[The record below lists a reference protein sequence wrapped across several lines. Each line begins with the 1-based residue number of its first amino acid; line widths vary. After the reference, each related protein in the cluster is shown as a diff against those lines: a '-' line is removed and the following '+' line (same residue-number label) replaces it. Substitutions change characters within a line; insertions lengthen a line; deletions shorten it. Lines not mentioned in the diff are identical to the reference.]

1 MRTVCALLSVALLLS
16 ASAAR
21 ADEAGLDL
29 AAVRAKMKQANTRPA
44 NWRETIVSTSTD
56 GLTTTT
62 RHLHRGD
69 DWRDIVERGPFHT
82 EQGEV
87 KGDAWHQNDNGQ
99 TVADEPDPGHAA
111 PEKTTT
117 TLSRVHAPV
126 EAYVIAVLNAR
137 GWGDKEYVDPATWLV
152 VRRETIG
159 ASGTVV
165 TRYDDVRADGGRTF
179 AHHWITENGYSR
191 TTRESR
197 ITAYDANDVSAD
209 DVAMPPNRRALVSF
223 PPGLS
228 SVALPAKFG
237 REHVFVRITIGGRG
251 LDFVLDTGASG
262 ITLDNTVARQLGL
275 TAYGTHS
282 AITAGRYTTARTIV
296 PEMRVGQLTMK
307 NVAVQLV
314 PDGLDETFGVKSVG
328 LLGFDFLAE
337 LGLTIDYEHER
348 VTAVPEP
355 AYVVPAGK
363 YVIPLD
369 VRIGEGSPMVTV
381 AVNGALSERF
391 ILDTGGAGS
400 FMIFDTFA
408 RKHPEALHDEG
419 GGDAFARSMSFEGI
433 GGAIRTQP
441 YQLKKLKIGPLAF
454 NDFVGYRVMSATS
467 YEGDDDGI
475 IGVDFLKMFTLGLDY
490 ANSRVYLVPNSWGR
504 RAMGIRD

>member
-1 MRTVCALLSVALLLS
+1 MRTACALLGVSLLLS

-21 ADEAGLDL
+21 ADESLPDL
-29 AAVRAKMKQANTRPA
+29 ATVQARVKQASAKPA
-44 NWRETIVSTSTD
+44 AWRETIVSTSTD
-56 GLTTTT
+56 GLTTTV
-62 RHLHRGD
+62 RHLHKGD

-126 EAYVIAVLNAR
+126 EAYVIAVLNAQ
-137 GWGDKEYVDPATWLV
+137 GWGDKEYVDPTSWLV

-159 ASGTVV
+159 AGGTVV
-165 TRYDDVRADGGRTF
+165 TRYDDVRTEAGRTF

-209 DVAMPPNRRALVSF
+209 DVAMPPNRRELVSF
-223 PPGLS
+223 PPGAGP
-228 SVALPAKFG
+228 VTLPAKFG

-262 ITLDNTVARQLGL
+262 ITLDNGVARQLGL

-282 AITAGRYTTARTIV
+282 AITAQRYTTARTIV
-296 PEMRVGQLTMK
+296 PEMHVGQLTMK

-337 LGLTIDYEHER
+337 LGVTIDYEHER

-355 AYVVPAGK
+355 AYVAPAGAH
-363 YVIPLD
+363 VIPLD
-369 VRIGEGSPMVTV
+369 VRIGDGSPMVTV
-381 AVNGALSERF
+381 AVNGALGERF
-391 ILDTGGAGS
+391 IVDTGGAGS

-419 GGDAFARSMSFEGI
+419 GGDAFARSMTFEGV
-433 GGAIRTQP
+433 GGAIKTKP
-441 YQLKKLKIGPLAF
+441 YQIKKLKMGPISF
-454 NDFVGYRVMSATS
+454 NDFVGYRVMSASS

-475 IGVDFLKMFTLGLDY
+475 IGVDFLKLFNVGLDY
-490 ANSRVYLVPNSWGR
+490 ANSRIYLVPNSFGR
-504 RAMGIRD
+504 QAFGIRD

>member
-1 MRTVCALLSVALLLS
+1 MRTVCALLSVAFLLS

-21 ADEAGLDL
+21 ADEALPDL
-29 AAVRAKMKQANTRPA
+29 ATVRAKMKAANARPA
-44 NWRETIVSTSTD
+44 AWSETIVSSSTD
-56 GLTTTT
+56 GLTTTV
-62 RHLHRGD
+62 RHLHSGD

-87 KGDAWHQNDNGQ
+87 KGEAWHQNDNGQ
-99 TVADEPDPGHAA
+99 TVADEPDPGQAA

-137 GWGDKEYVDPATWLV
+137 GWGDKEYVDPASWVV

-159 ASGTVV
+159 ASGTIV
-165 TRYDDVRADGGRTF
+165 TRYDDIRTEGGRTF
-179 AHHWITENGYSR
+179 AHHWITENAYSR

-197 ITAYDANDVSAD
+197 VTAYDATNVSAA
-209 DVAMPPNRRALVSF
+209 DVAMPPARRALVTF
-223 PPGLS
+223 PPGVS
-228 SVALPAKFG
+228 AVVLPTKFG
-237 REHVFVRITIGGRG
+237 REHVFVRITVNGRG
-251 LDFVLDTGASG
+251 LDFVLDTGADG

-296 PEMRVGQLTMK
+296 PEMRVGQLSMK
-307 NVAVQLV
+307 DVAVQLV
-314 PDGLDETFGVKSVG
+314 PDGANEAYGVKTVG

-337 LGLTIDYEHER
+337 LGVTIDYEHER
-348 VTAVPEP
+348 VTAVSEP
-355 AYVVPAGK
+355 AYTPPAGAH
-363 YVIPLD
+363 VIPLD
-369 VRIGEGSPMVTV
+369 VRIGDGSPMLTV
-381 AVNGALSERF
+381 AVNGALGERF
-391 ILDTGGAGS
+391 VLDTGGAGS

-419 GGDAFARSMSFEGI
+419 GGDEFARSMSFEGI

-441 YQLKKLKIGPLAF
+441 YQLKKLKIGPIAF
-454 NDFVGYRVMSATS
+454 IDFVGYRVMNAAS

-475 IGVDFLKMFTLGLDY
+475 IGVDFLKLFTLGLDY
-490 ANSRVYLVPNSWGR
+490 ANSRVYLVPNGFGR
-504 RAMGIRD
+504 KVMGIRD